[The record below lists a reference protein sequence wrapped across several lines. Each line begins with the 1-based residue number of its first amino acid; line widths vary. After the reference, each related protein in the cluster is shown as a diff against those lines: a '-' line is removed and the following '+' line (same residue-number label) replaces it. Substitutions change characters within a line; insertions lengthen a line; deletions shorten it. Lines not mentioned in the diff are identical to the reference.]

1 MLLDFTGRKVDPS
14 LMMGFKE
21 NKKDEDPSIKVGFII
36 SLNTDHLNII
46 TGLSSL
52 QTLRFCCASHP
63 SKYTKEGKE
72 DFGKERRTHFQITA
86 TFNYLCLSVVTES
99 APPLLLCSI
108 NSQVKDILIKTNEE
122 LLFSPDIEDP
132 NDRVEVAFR
141 RLDSDGDGYLDIED
155 FFQVSKS

>member
-1 MLLDFTGRKVDPS
+1 MKLLDFTGRKEDPS

-21 NKKDEDPSIKVGFII
+21 NKKDEDPSIKVAFII

-72 DFGKERRTHFQITA
+72 DFGKERRTHF
-86 TFNYLCLSVVTES
+86 
-99 APPLLLCSI
+99 
-108 NSQVKDILIKTNEE
+108 
-122 LLFSPDIEDP
+122 
-132 NDRVEVAFR
+132 
-141 RLDSDGDGYLDIED
+141 
-155 FFQVSKS
+155 